1 MNMDPVF
8 TSKRLFF
15 REFTPEDWELIY
27 ELNSDPEVVKYLH
40 EPQTTPEVAKDV
52 LANTIIP
59 QYRKYN
65 HGRWALFTIEA
76 NEFIGWCG
84 LKYRAEAGIVDLGYR
99 FKKKFWGF
107 GYATEAAI
115 RSVEYG
121 FEVLQLPKLFG
132 AAHVDNIASQKVL
145 EKAGLHFVGTSII
158 DNCLTKTYE
167 IERSSKMVD

>member
-1 MNMDPVF
+1 MCPVF

-15 REFTPEDWELIY
+15 NEFTPGDWALIY

-40 EPQTTPEVAKDV
+40 EPQTTAEVAREV

-59 QYRKYN
+59 QYTKYN
-65 HGRWALFTIEA
+65 HGRWAVYLKHS

-84 LKYRAEAGIVDLGYR
+84 LKYRSETGIVDLGYR
-99 FKKKFWGF
+99 FMKKHWGF
-107 GYATEAAI
+107 GYASEAAI
-115 RSVEYG
+115 RCVEYG
-121 FEVLQLPKLFG
+121 FQVLKLARIFG

-145 EKAGLHFVGTSII
+145 EKAGLQFIGLRII

-167 IERSSKMVD
+167 IIKS